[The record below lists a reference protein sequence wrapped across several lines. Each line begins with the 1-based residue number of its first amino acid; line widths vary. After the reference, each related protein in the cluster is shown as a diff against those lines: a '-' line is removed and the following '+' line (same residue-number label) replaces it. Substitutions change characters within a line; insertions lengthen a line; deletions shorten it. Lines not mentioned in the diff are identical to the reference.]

1 MEQDIHTILPWLVII
16 LLIKLWDY
24 VWKIFGLLKAARN
37 YHMVWFIFILILNTA
52 GILPIIY
59 LLIQRKIDK
68 MPSSVKIDDNDENKS
83 I

>member
-1 MEQDIHTILPWLVII
+1 MEQDIHAILPWLVII

-68 MPSSVKIDDNDENKS
+68 MPSSVKIDDIDENKS

>member
-1 MEQDIHTILPWLVII
+1 MEQDIHAFLPWLVII

-68 MPSSVKIDDNDENKS
+68 MPSSVKIDDIDENKS

>member
-1 MEQDIHTILPWLVII
+1 MEQDIHAILPWLVII

-37 YHMVWFIFILILNTA
+37 NNMVWFIFILILNTA

-68 MPSSVKIDDNDENKS
+68 MPSSVKIDDIDENKS